1 MFKNFKL
8 FLKELE
14 HKYIYQRPSKIFRK
28 KLLDD
33 LSDLDQIKLEN
44 DFKILERDGILILPD
59 YFQKFI
65 LDLKKEFENLILN
78 FSKSIGKSN
87 EDDNKT
93 DIGHYSINNKGL
105 MQSHYISKVAL
116 DEYLTRL
123 ISYYWGKSINLAQA
137 GGTRLEPLD
146 INEDYRSMQWHHD
159 TKYKQIKVF
168 VLLTDINENQQCTH
182 YVPGTHKIWKS
193 KIDDGRRT
201 REFMQKYPKPVH
213 AVGNAGT
220 VVICD
225 TNGYHRGNRN
235 NTVRRDLIVFNYT
248 AGRYTFP
255 IDFPNDTMKN
265 INYYWLNK
273 SNLDVK

>member
-1 MFKNFKL
+1 MLKKIKL
-8 FLKELE
+8 FLKEFE
-14 HKYIYQRPSKIFRK
+14 HRYIYERPSKRFRK

-33 LSDLDQIKLEN
+33 LSDTDRIKLEN
-44 DFKILERDGILILPD
+44 DFKILNKDGILILPG
-59 YFQKFI
+59 YFHEVI
-65 LDLKKEFENLILN
+65 SNLKKEFEDLVLN
-78 FSKSIGKSN
+78 FSRSVGKLA

-105 MQSHYISKVAL
+105 IQSYYTAQVAL

-123 ISYYWGKSINLAQA
+123 ISYYWGKSINLAQV

-146 INEDYRSMQWHHD
+146 IKEDYRSMQWHHD

-168 VLLTDINENQQCTH
+168 VLLTDINKYQQCTH

-193 KIDDGRRT
+193 KNDDGRRT
-201 REFMQKYPKPVH
+201 KEFMQRYPEPVY
-213 AVGNAGT
+213 AVGKSGT
-220 VVICD
+220 VVILD

-255 IDFPNDTMKN
+255 IDFPYNKIKN
-265 INYYWLNK
+265 INYHWLNK
-273 SNLDVK
+273 TNLDFK

>member
-1 MFKNFKL
+1 MFKKL
-8 FLKELE
+8 KIFLKELE
-14 HKYIYQRPSKIFRK
+14 HKHIYQRPSKNFRK
-28 KLLDD
+28 KLLND
-33 LSDLDQIKLEN
+33 LSDLDQIKLKN
-44 DFKILERDGILILPD
+44 DFEILDRDGILILPG
-59 YFQKFI
+59 YFQKFVF
-65 LDLKKEFENLILN
+65 DLKKEFENLILN
-78 FSKSIGKSN
+78 FSKSVGKLA

-105 MQSHYISKVAL
+105 MQSHYTSKIAL

-123 ISYYWGKSINLAQA
+123 ISYYWGKSIYLAQA

-146 INEDYRSMQWHHD
+146 MKEDYRSMQWHHD

-168 VLLTDINENQQCTH
+168 VLLTDINEYQQCTH

-193 KIDDGRRT
+193 KNDDGRRT
-201 REFMQKYPKPVH
+201 KEFMQKYPKPVH
-213 AVGNAGT
+213 AIGNAGT

-255 IDFPNDTMKN
+255 IDFPKKTLKN
-265 INYYWLNK
+265 INYHWLNK